1 MCRNDQTRHEVFK
14 YEESLQILWTSHSY
28 IYIYIIYWDLD
39 SIIYTKSRKF
49 GEKREP

>member
-14 YEESLQILWTSHSY
+14 YEESLQILWTCHSY
-28 IYIYIIYWDLD
+28 IYKIYWDLD

>member
-28 IYIYIIYWDLD
+28 ISIIYWDLD